1 MEYSQSNKLL
11 HIINAQLL
19 DFINSGV
26 ERTGGNVLIL
36 SITLYIKFCIT
47 RILLQELTFHTHGT
61 YIVLSLSDVVS
72 GWIRTGT
79 GHCKMKT

>member
-36 SITLYIKFCIT
+36 GITLYIKFCIT

-72 GWIRTGT
+72 G
-79 GHCKMKT
+79 

>member
-36 SITLYIKFCIT
+36 GITYIKFCIT
-47 RILLQELTFHTHGT
+47 RVLLQELTSHTHGT

-72 GWIRTGT
+72 G
-79 GHCKMKT
+79 

>member
-36 SITLYIKFCIT
+36 GITYIKFCIT
-47 RILLQELTFHTHGT
+47 RILLQELTSQTHGT
-61 YIVLSLSDVVS
+61 YLVLSLSDVFS

>member
-36 SITLYIKFCIT
+36 GITYIKFCIT
-47 RILLQELTFHTHGT
+47 RILLQHKNLLPKRTELT
-61 YIVLSLSDVVS
+61 
-72 GWIRTGT
+72 
-79 GHCKMKT
+79 

>member
-36 SITLYIKFCIT
+36 GITYIKFCIT
-47 RILLQELTFHTHGT
+47 RPGGFCYKNLLPTRTELT
-61 YIVLSLSDVVS
+61 
-72 GWIRTGT
+72 
-79 GHCKMKT
+79 

>member
-36 SITLYIKFCIT
+36 GITLYIKFCIT

>member
-36 SITLYIKFCIT
+36 GTYIKFYIT
-47 RILLQELTFHTHGT
+47 RILLQELTSHTHGT

-72 GWIRTGT
+72 G
-79 GHCKMKT
+79 